1 MIYVPPRPLLI
12 GAQAGPGLVA
22 YLVAASAHALA
33 WSVVLLAFAS
43 LIFRRRDFL

>member
-12 GAQAGPGLVA
+12 GAQAGPGLGT
-22 YLVAASAHALA
+22 YLITASAHAVA
-33 WSVVLLAFAS
+33 WSAVLLAFAS